1 MPVTDQLYYL
11 AVGYWSLYFDSHM
24 LLIMLLFVLVVV
36 VFVVMLCRM
45 ARREGND

>member
-1 MPVTDQLYYL
+1 MPVTDQLYYF

-24 LLIMLLFVLVVV
+24 IAIMVLLVVVVV